1 MQELYV
7 GDGNRFGCCTKD
19 LDEAVDP
26 IPANSSSALEALSYE
41 AIRFQEESTV
51 DVERS
56 HARYSKI
63 VVHSTRARTQRKPK
77 AWEDWLRGATAGR
90 GITLIQ
96 GLNSPRGVQERDVQP
111 KPPTAAPA
119 EHPEAGDGSMSKT
132 PATYYLDGDLTRLT
146 IQPQCQD
153 ADKRNIITLVVD
165 NIQVICP
172 AMDFMAFC
180 DQMEDKLSDSE
191 KSRAVLLQYIT
202 EDTEKRRLCFV
213 VETEAEKDQFVQ
225 ALTALWLE
233 KRNDHS
239 MWF

>member
-1 MQELYV
+1 
-7 GDGNRFGCCTKD
+7 
-19 LDEAVDP
+19 
-26 IPANSSSALEALSYE
+26 
-41 AIRFQEESTV
+41 
-51 DVERS
+51 
-56 HARYSKI
+56 
-63 VVHSTRARTQRKPK
+63 
-77 AWEDWLRGATAGR
+77 
-90 GITLIQ
+90 
-96 GLNSPRGVQERDVQP
+96 
-111 KPPTAAPA
+111 
-119 EHPEAGDGSMSKT
+119 MSKT

-153 ADKRNIITLVVD
+153 ADRPSIITLVVD

-180 DQMEDKLSDSE
+180 DQMEDKLTDSE